1 MNTITTFFSKKAEE
15 TLLPLPVI
23 FVKTDRKIHLCIINK
38 SLYLNALTGS
48 LLSQAIVKHVG
59 PNALITSLQFDLD
72 FQICG
77 RLRDL
82 VPFVQFKKHEKQ
94 PWRNVNFGKVA
105 ACNVLVSL

>member
-23 FVKTDRKIHLCIINK
+23 FVKTGRKIHLCIINK

-48 LLSQAIVKHVG
+48 LLSQAIIKHVG

-72 FQICG
+72 LQICG
-77 RLRDL
+77 GLRDL
-82 VPFVQFKKHEKQ
+82 VPFVQF
-94 PWRNVNFGKVA
+94 
-105 ACNVLVSL
+105 